1 MKVIQRSIFLVG
13 VILLAIH
20 YLFVPDTLFKSYGLL
35 GIAIG
40 VGFWAQ
46 NKTKLIEARINKKK
60 EPRKHEL

>member
-1 MKVIQRSIFLVG
+1 MKVIRRLVFLIG

-35 GIAIG
+35 GIALG

-46 NKTKLIEARINKKK
+46 NKTKFIEARINKKK
-60 EPRKHEL
+60 APRKHEL